1 MATDQSRENAVDAL
15 AALGLTES
23 EARCFVALT
32 QLSQGTAREVSTLAE
47 IPRARVYELADRLS
61 DRGLVAVQDTTP
73 KAFQAVSV
81 ETAIEILERRH
92 RDELTEA
99 AAALQNL
106 ETADKDPSDE
116 GIWTITGSDAIVE
129 TVTRLI
135 DGADE
140 EILFI
145 HADDRLDPDEGI
157 LEALKAAQ
165 GRDVQIIVG
174 STAGT
179 GHEIGDEELP
189 DAITFEP
196 SLGWGEETTGEGIG
210 RILMVDRD
218 AILGSAIEE
227 GPVAGMAEE
236 TAIWGRNSGFTK
248 VIGPILEQR
257 VEGILAR
264 RDDPN

>member
-1 MATDQSRENAVDAL
+1 MAADQSRETAVDAL

-32 QLSQGTAREVSTLAE
+32 QLSQGTAREISTLAE

-99 AAALQNL
+99 AEALQNL
-106 ETADKDPSDE
+106 ETADQDPSDE

-129 TVTRLI
+129 TITRLI
-135 DGADE
+135 DDADE
-140 EILFI
+140 EILII
-145 HADDRLDPDEGI
+145 HADDRVGPDEGI
-157 LEALKAAQ
+157 LESLKAAQ
-165 GRDVQIIVG
+165 TRGVQIIAG
-174 STAGT
+174 STT
-179 GHEIGDEELP
+179 ETVRELGHDQLS
-189 DAITFEP
+189 DAIIFEP
-196 SLGWGEETTGEGIG
+196 SLGWGEEPTAEGIG

-257 VEGILAR
+257 VERIIAPSNDR
-264 RDDPN
+264 T